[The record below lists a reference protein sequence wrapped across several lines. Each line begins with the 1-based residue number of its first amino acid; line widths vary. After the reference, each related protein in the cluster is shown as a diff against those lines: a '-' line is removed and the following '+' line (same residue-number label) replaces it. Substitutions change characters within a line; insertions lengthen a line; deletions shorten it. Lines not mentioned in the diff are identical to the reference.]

1 MTAVINFNE
10 VLTAVGIVALIG
22 VIVGIVLSVAEKVFY
37 VEVDEREEKVRDVL
51 PGSNC
56 GGCGFAGCDACAAAI
71 VKGEAPVSACPV
83 GGADVAAQV
92 GSIMGVEVGEM
103 TRMVAYV
110 KCDGT
115 SDKREVEYDYFGIDS
130 CVYADMMPG
139 SSPYACKYG
148 CLGFGSCARVC
159 DQKAIRIINRKAVVD
174 EDMCIA
180 CGKCLRVCPHHL
192 IELVPANSTHRVQ
205 CASLARG
212 LEVKNACTAGC
223 IGCSLCAKN
232 CPSEAIEFKN
242 NIAVIDYDKCTHC
255 GTCVD
260 KCPRKIIKVYG

>member
-1 MTAVINFNE
+1 MINFNE
-10 VLTAVGIVALIG
+10 VIIAVAVVGVIGI
-22 VIVGIVLSVAEKVFY
+22 IVGIILSVAEKVFH
-37 VEVDEREEKVRDVL
+37 VDIDEREEAIREVL

-56 GGCGFAGCDACAAAI
+56 GGCGFAGCDACAEAI
-71 VKGEAPVSACPV
+71 AKGNAEVSACPV
-83 GGADVAAQV
+83 GGASVAQKI
-92 GSIMGVEVGEM
+92 GEIMGVEVGDM

-115 SDKREVEYDYFGIDS
+115 SDKREVEYNYFGIDS
-130 CVYADMMPG
+130 CIYADKMPG

-159 DQKAIRIINRKAVVD
+159 DQQAIRIINRKAVVD
-174 EDMCIA
+174 ESLCVA
-180 CGKCLRVCPHHL
+180 CGKCLRVCPHDL
-192 IELVPANSTHRVQ
+192 IELIPANSKHRVQ

-223 IGCSLCAKN
+223 IGCGLCAKN
-232 CPSEAIEFKN
+232 CPNDAIEFKN
-242 NIAVIDYDKCTHC
+242 NIAVINYEKCTEC
-255 GTCVD
+255 GACVE